1 VRRVPPAHRDTG
13 AERALGLKDADGVSM
28 AEAMTEAGLD
38 VGHVGTDV
46 EALGRVGTFVELHVE
61 QGRGLI
67 DLGRAVAVASSICA
81 RSLASRTRR
90 EANHADD
97 ATR

>member
-1 VRRVPPAHRDTG
+1 
-13 AERALGLKDADGVSM
+13 
-28 AEAMTEAGLD
+28 

-67 DLGRAVAVASSICA
+67 DLGRAVAVASSIWPHG
-81 RSLASRTRR
+81 RWRLELDGEPTTPGRRNSLTATTRR
-90 EANHADD
+90 SCS
-97 ATR
+97 RS